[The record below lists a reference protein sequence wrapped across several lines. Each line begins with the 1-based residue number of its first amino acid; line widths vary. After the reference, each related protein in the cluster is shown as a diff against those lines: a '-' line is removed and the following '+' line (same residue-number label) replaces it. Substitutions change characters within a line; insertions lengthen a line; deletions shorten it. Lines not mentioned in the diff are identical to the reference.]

1 VKDDD
6 KIAIMEIIIAVMFPI
21 LVIAFAVMLSVA
33 II

>member
-1 VKDDD
+1 MKDDD
-6 KIAIMEIIIAVMFPI
+6 KIAIMEITIAVMFPI

>member
-1 VKDDD
+1 MKDDD

>member
-1 VKDDD
+1 MKDDD

-21 LVIAFAVMLSVA
+21 LVIAFAVMLSAA